1 MAFIQTR
8 NAKALIL
15 FCATVMVFAT
25 FAPFAAAADD
35 PDKLIFGLKPYV
47 WFPTIEADLRYTS
60 LPNGSGG
67 SPELKVEPDDWFHN
81 LDMAALLLAEV
92 RKGKWSL
99 VADFTYLDLS
109 GSDSEVKRINF
120 GGSVI
125 DRVRDVGTDV
135 DVKSV
140 CSTFGAGYNLVSG
153 KAFKTDLVAGV
164 RYLWLEAKT
173 EWELSTTIESP
184 EGDRTFAR
192 QGKIKADDEFW
203 NGIVG
208 ARGSVGLGD
217 SNWSIP
223 FYVDIGTGDCDLT
236 WQFFS
241 ALAYSFGSWDVE
253 LGYRYME
260 FDAKDD
266 DDLIQELKFSG
277 PILGARFE
285 F

>member
-1 MAFIQTR
+1 MVFIQTR

-15 FCATVMVFAT
+15 FCATVLVLANFAN
-25 FAPFAAAADD
+25 ASDD
-35 PDKLIFGLKPYV
+35 PDKLTFGLKPYV

-60 LPNGSGG
+60 LPGGSGG
-67 SPELKVEPDDWFHN
+67 SPDIKVEPDDWFEN
-81 LDMAALLLAEV
+81 LDMAALVLAEV

-99 VADFTYLDLS
+99 VWDFTYLDLS
-109 GSDSEVKRINF
+109 SSDSKVKKIDF
-120 GGSVI
+120 GGSVV

-135 DVKSV
+135 EVKSV
-140 CSTFGAGYNLVSG
+140 CSTFGAGYNIVSG
-153 KAFKTDLVAGV
+153 KTFKTDLVAGV
-164 RYLWLEAKT
+164 RYLWLEAET
-173 EWELSTTIESP
+173 DWELSTEV
-184 EGDRTFAR
+184 EGPRGERTFAR
-192 QGKIKADDEFW
+192 KGSVEDDEEFW

-208 ARGSVGLGD
+208 VRGGIGLGD
-217 SNWSIP
+217 GNWSIP

-266 DDLIQELKFSG
+266 DDLIQELTFSG